1 MSDGGHVPGK
11 AVYMSLARTI
21 RRNLARSGEAQRAY
35 HKKDRVE
42 IMVDGEKKARPK
54 TCWLDRRPRDKD
66 GNIQGHCADQAA
78 KRKAEKKGGD

>member
-1 MSDGGHVPGK
+1 MGRDPGK
-11 AVYMSLARTI
+11 DTDMSLARTI
-21 RRNLARSGEAQRAY
+21 RRNLKRSGEALRVY

-42 IMVDGEKKARPK
+42 TKEYGLKKFLPK

-66 GNIQGHCADQAA
+66 GNLQGYCADQAA